1 MMYNKTVKSDNVCFN
16 MKGRFVFSD
25 HMQFKD
31 ILDYI
36 ENDAVGAVRLDFK
49 EVEFID
55 SAALGL
61 LLLAKEKSEKAGKR
75 FVLERPVGQVAKM
88 FKISRFQ
95 DMFDIVEDGSANAR

>member
-1 MMYNKTVKSDNVCFN
+1 MMYSKQSNGDNVCFN

-25 HMQFKD
+25 HVQFKD
-31 ILDYI
+31 ILDHI
-36 ENDAVGAVRLDFK
+36 EHDKAATVRLDFK
-49 EVEFID
+49 EIEFID

-75 FVLERPVGQVAKM
+75 FVLERPGGQVAKM

-95 DMFDIVEDGSANAR
+95 DMFDIVDGDAA